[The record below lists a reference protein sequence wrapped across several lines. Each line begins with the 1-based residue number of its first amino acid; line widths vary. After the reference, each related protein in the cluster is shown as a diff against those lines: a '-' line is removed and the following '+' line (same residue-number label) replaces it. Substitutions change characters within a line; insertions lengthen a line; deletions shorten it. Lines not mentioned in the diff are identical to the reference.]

1 MPDSHDTASALIEVV
16 AAVIERD
23 GRILVTRRPA
33 GTHLAGLWEFPG
45 GKPAPGE
52 SPEEALVREIRE
64 ELGAR
69 ATVGGVLETVDWT
82 YPDKRV
88 RIVFF
93 RCGLEGEP
101 RPLEG
106 QEMRWVAPD
115 DLTALEFPAADSTLV
130 ARLAG
135 GGAPQEKV
143 MPPPFAQ
150 LVTFLPTRSLAA
162 THAFYADTL
171 GLPLALDQGPCR
183 IYQVTLEAYVGF
195 CESATAPE
203 RPGDT
208 VTITLVTDEVDA
220 WATRLRAR
228 GVALEK
234 EPQLNPRFSIY
245 HCFLRDPSG
254 YLVEIQR
261 FEDPRWPRRPS
272 RSGAPE
278 RPAGA

>member
-1 MPDSHDTASALIEVV
+1 MPDPDAASALIEVV
-16 AAVIERD
+16 AAVIERA

-69 ATVGGVLETVDWT
+69 ATVGGVVETVDWT

-106 QEMRWVAPD
+106 QEMRWVAPQE
-115 DLTALEFPAADSTLV
+115 LTALEFPAADATLV
-130 ARLAG
+130 AHLVGAG
-135 GGAPQEKV
+135 EPHEDGVPS
-143 MPPPFAQ
+143 PFAQ

-171 GLPLALDQGPCR
+171 GLPLALDQGACR
-183 IYQVTLEAYVGF
+183 IYQVAPDGYIGF

-208 VTITLVTDEVDA
+208 VTVTLVTDEVDA
-220 WATRLRAR
+220 WAARLRSR
-228 GVALEK
+228 GVVFEK
-234 EPQLNPRFSIY
+234 EPQANPRFSIY

-261 FEDPRWPRRPS
+261 FEDPRWPRPASREAVRERPS
-272 RSGAPE
+272 GA
-278 RPAGA
+278 